1 MRRPFSGLS
10 AASTSEF
17 SSAGKCSFAK
27 RPPVVLKDSQVE
39 GFCKFDHATQLFGG
53 TPAEQAR
60 CLLNPVEPVGRLGA
74 AMDLLPEA
82 LEKRVGG
89 EIDLPSRDALAGLL
103 RDRGATQ
110 DLIDTLAQPVSHAHD
125 NDPLAR
131 SATYIVFHD
140 TSTPN
145 YRTQP
150 WPLSIDEDPKINN
163 LARYECSNDIE
174 RAHVFINRSGKIFL
188 AHDFTVPWRATKFE
202 AAKNFGPALKGL
214 FLHIELIQPRRAL
227 KGYGSRNDFLAP
239 SPGFSQAQYEFAGA
253 GLHGGEPPCR
263 LLDDSGLP
271 LGARRGHPQQ
281 ARRPAEFRTGTV
293 RAKPR
298 CAGRRVADPDRG
310 GGRKSGRAE
319 ARLILRPPAGRSRPL

>member
-1 MRRPFSGLS
+1 MALNRLSSALLTCAVTLVGASGAS
-10 AASTSEF
+10 ATDF

-27 RPPVVLKDSQVE
+27 RPPVVLKDRQIE
-39 GFCKFDHATQLFGG
+39 GFCKFDHNTQLFGG

-74 AMDLLPEA
+74 AMDALPAA
-82 LEKRVGG
+82 LEMRVGG
-89 EIDLPSRDALAGLL
+89 ETDLPSRDALAGLL

-174 RAHVFINRSGKIFL
+174 RAHVFINRGGKIFL

-202 AAKNFGPALKGL
+202 SAKNFGPALKGL

-239 SPGFSQAQYEFAGA
+239 KPGFSQAQYESLALVYAVASRRAGFWMIPAFHSVLDEGIRNKHDDPQNFELKQFAQSLDA
-253 GLHGGEPPCR
+253 LVGE
-263 LLDDSGLP
+263 L
-271 LGARRGHPQQ
+271 
-281 ARRPAEFRTGTV
+281 RTRT
-293 RAKPR
+293 AAADTNSEAPKP
-298 CAGRRVADPDRG
+298 D
-310 GGRKSGRAE
+310 
-319 ARLILRPPAGRSRPL
+319 

>member
-1 MRRPFSGLS
+1 MVAERILSVFLACALIVGWAS
-10 AASTSEF
+10 AALASDF
-17 SSAGKCSFAK
+17 SSAGKCRFAK
-27 RPPVVLKDSQVE
+27 RPPVVLKDNQID
-39 GFCKFDHATQLFGG
+39 GFCKFDHDIQSFSG

-60 CLLNPVEPVGRLGA
+60 CLLNPVEPVGRLGPS
-74 AMDLLPEA
+74 MDALPET
-82 LEKRVGG
+82 LERRVGNG
-89 EIDLPSRDALAGLL
+89 ADLPSRETLTTLL

-150 WPLSIDEDPKINN
+150 WPVSIDEDPKINN

-174 RAHVFINRSGKIFL
+174 RAHVFINRGGQIFL

-202 AAKNFGPALKGL
+202 TAKNFGPALKGL

-227 KGYGSRNDFLAP
+227 KGFGRSNDFLAP
-239 SPGFSQAQYEFAGA
+239 KPGFSQAQYDSLALIYTVASRRAGFWMIPAFHSVLDEGIRNKHDDPQNFELVHFAHSLDA
-253 GLHGGEPPCR
+253 LVGE
-263 LLDDSGLP
+263 L
-271 LGARRGHPQQ
+271 
-281 ARRPAEFRTGTV
+281 RTRTAAADAAAQS
-293 RAKPR
+293 AKS
-298 CAGRRVADPDRG
+298 D
-310 GGRKSGRAE
+310 
-319 ARLILRPPAGRSRPL
+319 